1 MYKVFVN
8 DSPIIITS
16 SSKTS
21 NNFLTLPYKDVV
33 LEDLIEKLRNKK
45 IKGINLTTNNLE
57 KDWKSFLTNT
67 EVIPAAGG
75 LVLNTNNDVL
85 FIFRNGVWDLPKG
98 WIDKGETIEN
108 AAIREVEEECGIFN
122 LKLIKPL
129 VNTYH
134 IYFHKGVKLKQ
145 TYWFLM
151 SSDHQK
157 ALTPQTE
164 EGITQVAFK
173 NEEEIKEIFKN
184 TYENIKIVYDTY
196 KEQSF
201 Y

>member
-21 NNFLTLPYKDVV
+21 NNFLTYPYKDVV
-33 LEDLIEKLRNKK
+33 LDDLIEKLRNKK
-45 IKGINLTTNNLE
+45 YKGINLITNDLE
-57 KDWKSFLTNT
+57 NDWKSFLANT

-75 LVLNTNNDVL
+75 LVLNAKNDVL
-85 FIFRNGVWDLPKG
+85 VIFRNGVWDLAKG
-98 WIDKGETIEN
+98 WLDPWETIEN
-108 AAIREVEEECGIFN
+108 AALREVEEECGIFN

-129 VNTYH
+129 VTAYH

-151 SSDHQK
+151 SSDYQK

-184 TYENIKIVYDTY
+184 TYENIKIVYDTF